1 MRSLRIALL
10 AVLCLAMLASALAAQ
25 GVTSAAITGIVAGRD
40 SNAIQE
46 ATVTVINT
54 SNGERWQTL
63 THAGGRYT
71 LDYLTIGGPYTI
83 EVRAIGYCP
92 FTCLGRHAVTGRTA
106 PRRLHARAG
115 DHPAP

>member
-1 MRSLRIALL
+1 
-10 AVLCLAMLASALAAQ
+10 MLASALTAQ
-25 GVTSAAITGIVAGRD
+25 GVTSAAITGVVAGRD

-63 THAGGRYT
+63 THDGGRYV

-83 EVRAIGYCP
+83 EVRAIGYSP
-92 FTCLGRHAVTGRTA
+92 LTVSGVMLSLGERRRADFT
-106 PRRLHARAG
+106 ARAG
-115 DHPAP
+115 DRPAP